1 MEPGAM
7 ASMTVTQQGVLE
19 KKSGGMMKSW
29 QKRYCE
35 IDGSSLL
42 FYLPVSAALFVGERL
57 RPMR

>member
-1 MEPGAM
+1 M